1 MSHDSWQAL
10 RSYVRDGEHPYK
22 FCLSSFSPEDEQS
35 IQYCSKHQDQTDS
48 FYTSMQSSNIIYK
61 SCVKFLCRCF
71 CCRQDAA
78 VVRRIQRMC
87 DTAIGLESFAGAE
100 KEKNPVFKEYHG
112 EYREHLKSRTG

>member
-48 FYTSMQSSNIIYK
+48 FHTSMQSSNIIYK
-61 SCVKFLCRCF
+61 SCVKFLSLFLLSTGCSS
-71 CCRQDAA
+71 RQA
-78 VVRRIQRMC
+78 
-87 DTAIGLESFAGAE
+87 DTE
-100 KEKNPVFKEYHG
+100 NV
-112 EYREHLKSRTG
+112 